1 MRLLRTVAALT
12 AFAFA
17 VPASAM
23 TTCTEAVARC
33 KLSGGIK
40 PNIDSMCEA
49 AGAACMKD
57 GNFIGPVTHTPWKNL
72 QKK

>member
-1 MRLLRTVAALT
+1 MRLLITVALT

-17 VPASAM
+17 APASAM
-23 TTCTEAVARC
+23 TTCTEAIARC
-33 KLSGGIK
+33 KLSGAIK
-40 PNIDSMCEA
+40 PNIDGMCEA

>member
-1 MRLLRTVAALT
+1 MRLLTTVAALT
-12 AFAFA
+12 AVVFM
-17 VPASAM
+17 VPASA
-23 TTCTEAVARC
+23 TTCTQAVARC
-33 KLSGGIK
+33 KLSGATK
-40 PNIDSMCEA
+40 PNIDGQCEA